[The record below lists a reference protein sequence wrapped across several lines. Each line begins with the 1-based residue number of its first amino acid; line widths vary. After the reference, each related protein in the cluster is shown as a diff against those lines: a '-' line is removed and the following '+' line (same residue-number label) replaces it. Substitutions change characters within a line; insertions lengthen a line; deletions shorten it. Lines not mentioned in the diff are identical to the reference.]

1 MASFFS
7 NFLHGLGA
15 GDGAKDYR
23 HASNLF
29 THDNFRLAPKFSF
42 LYHCVIELGPAAQT
56 YDPIELGLMVKSVDL
71 PRISVQTSTI
81 HAYNRKTINITGVD
95 YQPISIIFH
104 DDNFNTA
111 RNFLVDYYK
120 YYFSD
125 GGKSDGEYANY
136 RSSSGLRAMMEENA
150 DVPGGSWGLDGIFVR
165 NAGTNLIKN
174 IKIYSLSK
182 GRASEY
188 ILRNP
193 VITDFSHGTHV
204 ASANDVMEHTITV
217 AYEGLSYNDVSPSQV
232 PGFGTGF
239 YDRSKSSLGGGFLGP
254 GGDLSNIISDLG
266 KGNYLGAAVGAIQ
279 LREQLKAHST
289 KDFLR
294 GSITSLIPTISNL
307 THVNVNNTFP
317 TATLRKASQIRG
329 VEAAAE
335 SGGSGRGRSFGTIAT
350 R

>member
-42 LYHCVIELGPAAQT
+42 LYHCVIQLGPAAQT

-125 GGKSDGEYANY
+125 GSKSEGEYANY
-136 RSSSGLRAMMEENA
+136 RSASGLRAMMEENLLYY
-150 DVPGGSWGLDGIFVR
+150 VL
-165 NAGTNLIKN
+165 
-174 IKIYSLSK
+174 
-182 GRASEY
+182 
-188 ILRNP
+188 
-193 VITDFSHGTHV
+193 
-204 ASANDVMEHTITV
+204 
-217 AYEGLSYNDVSPSQV
+217 
-232 PGFGTGF
+232 
-239 YDRSKSSLGGGFLGP
+239 
-254 GGDLSNIISDLG
+254 
-266 KGNYLGAAVGAIQ
+266 
-279 LREQLKAHST
+279 
-289 KDFLR
+289 
-294 GSITSLIPTISNL
+294 
-307 THVNVNNTFP
+307 
-317 TATLRKASQIRG
+317 
-329 VEAAAE
+329 
-335 SGGSGRGRSFGTIAT
+335 
-350 R
+350 